1 MSMIRKIRHEGLR
14 VIAVGCILLFAILP
28 MLTLAFHMTGADWQY
43 ILQDSSFGESVLNS
57 LLYTAVS
64 AVITTALALIAAY
77 LLNTA
82 SVRRKNILVVLL
94 TLGMLVPTISV
105 GLGLRILFG
114 TNGFLDLIFGWKIEV
129 LGLPG
134 LILGS
139 VMTSFPATFLILY
152 DALHYEDKGPY
163 DAASVMG
170 IPRLSTFFRLTV
182 PYLRIALISAF
193 CACFTLIF
201 SDYGIPMEIAGK
213 VKTLP
218 MYLYD
223 QFLSSFQYGR
233 GSIAG
238 FVLLIPAIVSFV
250 FDLIFRDQ
258 SVSEKQKRLI
268 PSGKGFSRA
277 AVAVIAVL
285 CFLLF
290 LPQLAFVSLSFTK
303 AFPNDLSF
311 TLDHVANIFS
321 NTHGVGLARYIGNSL
336 ELAGLTALLGTCFAY
351 MLGYL
356 SVRKAGKMAKAVDLL
371 ALSTIAIPGL
381 VLGIGYIFLFKGTN
395 GFFYGTVFILVV
407 VNVFHFLGSPYLLA
421 KNCLGKINSEY
432 EVIGETLGI
441 SRGKIIRKVLIPNSA
456 STLIEMFSYFFLNS
470 MITISAV
477 AFLCSYD
484 NQPLSILITT
494 YEKNSNYEMQSVIS
508 LIILA
513 LNILARVIFTAIS
526 NGLKKA
532 ESKEEEGGFGLT
544 REEFDVLTRLTGK
557 GDGAT
562 APFPASS
569 CAHDGPPDTGFP
581 VPQHKTAQESLS
593 SGGVTSRLL
602 HDLDERNLINE
613 LADGTVEISEK
624 GLRMLEPYRVR
635 KAIIL
640 AAGFGQRLAPVTL
653 DTPKPLVK
661 VKGVRILDTLLDAL
675 MAKGITNITIVRGY
689 KKEQFDELLEKYPTV
704 RFVDNPEFNLA
715 NNISSLVHAIDRI
728 DRCYICEADLIINN
742 PDVIRTYEYRSVYY
756 GTKVAETDDWCFS
769 LKNGAPDDYRRGGT
783 DCYQGIGISYWDAED
798 CEKLKTDLLKVYNS
812 RGGRENLWEMV
823 PLKIMRRNYK
833 PEIRECSPADVTEID
848 TFPELIAVDPNYAT
862 YPGREKWIAGTG
874 SE

>member
-1 MSMIRKIRHEGLR
+1 MIRKIRHEWLR
-14 VIAVGCILLFAILP
+14 LIAIGCILLFAILP
-28 MLTLAFHMTGADWQY
+28 LLTLAFHITGTDWQY
-43 ILQDSSFGESVLNS
+43 ILHDGTFWESVKNS
-57 LLYTAVS
+57 LLYTFIS
-64 AVITTALALIAAY
+64 AVITTVLALIAAY

-82 SVRRKNILVVLL
+82 GFRRKNIPVVLL
-94 TLGMLVPTISV
+94 TLGMLVPTVSV

-114 TNGFLDLIFGWKIEV
+114 TNGFLDLLFGWKIEV

-134 LILGS
+134 LILGA

-152 DALHYEDKGPY
+152 DSLHYEDKGPY
-163 DAASVMG
+163 DAAGIMG
-170 IPRLSTFFRLTV
+170 ISRLSTFFRLTV
-182 PYLRIALISAF
+182 PYLRITLISAF

-238 FVLLIPAIVSFV
+238 FVLLIPAVVSFV
-250 FDLIFRDQ
+250 FDLVFRDQ
-258 SVSEKQKRLI
+258 SVSEKQKRVLR
-268 PSGKGFSRA
+268 PGKGFNRA
-277 AVAVIAVL
+277 AAAAIAVL

-290 LPQLAFVSLSFTK
+290 LPQLAFISLSFTK
-303 AFPNDLSF
+303 SFPNDLGF
-311 TLDHVANIFS
+311 TLEHIANIFS
-321 NTHGVGLARYIGNSL
+321 NTHGVGLARYIRNSL
-336 ELAGLTALLGTCFAY
+336 TLAGMTALLGTCFAY
-351 MLGYL
+351 LLGYL
-356 SVRKAGKMAKAVDLL
+356 SVRKSGKLAKAVDLL

-395 GFFYGTVFILVV
+395 GFFYGTIFILIV
-407 VNVFHFLGSPYLLA
+407 VNIFHFLGSPYLLA
-421 KNCLGKINSEY
+421 RNCLSKINSEY

-508 LIILA
+508 LIILV
-513 LNILARVIFTAIS
+513 LNVVARVVFTTVS
-526 NGLKKA
+526 TVLKKA
-532 ESKEEEGGFGLT
+532 DNREEEGGFSLN
-544 REEFDVLTRLTGK
+544 REEFDFLSGLEQTGK
-557 GDGAT
+557 TD
-562 APFPASS
+562 PASGS
-569 CAHDGPPDTGFP
+569 A
-581 VPQHKTAQESLS
+581 
-593 SGGVTSRLL
+593 RLIR
-602 HDLDERNLINE
+602 DLADKNLINE
-613 LADGTVEISEK
+613 LADGEIEISEK

-661 VKGVRILDTLLDAL
+661 VNGIRILDTLLDAL
-675 MAKGITNITIVRGY
+675 TAKGITNITIVRGY
-689 KKEQFDELLEKYPTV
+689 KKEKFDELTEKYPTLH
-704 RFVDNPEFNLA
+704 FIDNPEFNLA
-715 NNISSLVHAIDRI
+715 NNIGSLMCAIDRI

-742 PDVIRTYEYRSVYY
+742 PDVIRKYEYRTAYF
-756 GTKVAETDDWCFS
+756 GAKVRETDDWCFRQ
-769 LKNGAPDDYRRGGT
+769 KNGVLDDYRRGGT
-783 DCYQGIGISYWDAED
+783 DCWQGFGISYWDGED
-798 CEKLKTDLLKVYNS
+798 SEKLKADLRKVWNS

-823 PLKIMRRNYK
+823 PLKIMRKNYK
-833 PEIRECSPADVTEID
+833 PEIRECSREDITEID
-848 TFPELIAVDPNYAT
+848 TFIELIAVDPSYAR
-862 YPGREKWIAGTG
+862 YPGYQEYTG
-874 SE
+874 V